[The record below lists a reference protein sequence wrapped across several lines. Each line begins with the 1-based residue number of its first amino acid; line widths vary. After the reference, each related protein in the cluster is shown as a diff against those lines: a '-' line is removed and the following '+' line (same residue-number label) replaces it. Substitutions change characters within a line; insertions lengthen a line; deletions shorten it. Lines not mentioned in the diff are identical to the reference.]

1 MFTPTEAKGLKRK
14 DLCINCSIYMIILSV
29 TVSLLIIMLLVWLRN
44 KRRTERCCNSEI
56 SNSESSSSS
65 DSDDQHTRDF
75 EDAKEEKILSDS
87 LNAYAQTLNRYK
99 P

>member
-1 MFTPTEAKGLKRK
+1 MFTPSEAKGLKRK
-14 DLCINCSIYMIILSV
+14 DACINCSIYMIILSV
-29 TVSLLIIMLLVWLRN
+29 TASILILLLFIWLKI
-44 KRRTERCCNSEI
+44 KRKTGKCCNSGI